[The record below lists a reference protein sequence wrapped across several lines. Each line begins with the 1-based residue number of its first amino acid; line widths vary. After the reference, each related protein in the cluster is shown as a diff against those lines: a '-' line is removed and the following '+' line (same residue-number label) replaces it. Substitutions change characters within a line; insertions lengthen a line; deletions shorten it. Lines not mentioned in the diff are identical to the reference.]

1 MSAET
6 TERTDARIA
15 GRAVPARFPAQ
26 GPVRVLCVG
35 EAPGPR
41 GADKSGVPF
50 FGDRAGAPLYR
61 ALEAAGACVLTPG
74 TWALPWDGAVFARE
88 GLVPEMRG
96 VALGN
101 AYDRC
106 PTDDGRRFRAPSRS
120 ELESPANVARFS
132 ADLDRA
138 HARGL
143 RLIVALGRV
152 ASRVSSSVLALADG
166 VAHGNATARW
176 PGVELI
182 TVPHPSAQGL
192 LSAAPER
199 GRGARLADLA
209 QAWEHELVRIL
220 RRALEAA

>member
-1 MSAET
+1 MRGDGVTPATASGAA
-6 TERTDARIA
+6 ARIV

-26 GPVRVLCVG
+26 GAVRVFCVG

-61 ALEAAGACVLTPG
+61 ALETAGACVLPPG
-74 TWALPWDGAVFARE
+74 TWALPWDGAVFVRE
-88 GLVPEMRG
+88 ALTPALQG

-106 PTDDGRRFRAPSRS
+106 PTDDGRRFRAPSRA
-120 ELESPANVARFS
+120 ELESAENVARLA

-138 HARGL
+138 HERGL
-143 RLIVALGRV
+143 RAIVALGRV
-152 ASRVSSSVLALADG
+152 ASRVSASVLEAEP
-166 VAHGNATARW
+166 ARW

-192 LSAAPER
+192 LSAAPDR

-209 QAWEHELVRIL
+209 QAWERDLVQIL
-220 RRALEAA
+220 RRALEVT